1 MFMFVSVYASGF
13 VLVSVCVEV
22 YDCVCQYVGYREW
35 MRVCEFVGV
44 SVHVCASEYSCA
56 GNNIEHHLH

>member
-1 MFMFVSVYASGF
+1 MFMCVRVYWSVYI
-13 VLVSVCVEV
+13 SVCVEV

-44 SVHVCASEYSCA
+44 SVHVCASEYACA
-56 GNNIEHHLH
+56 GNNIERPLH

>member
-1 MFMFVSVYASGF
+1 MCL
-13 VLVSVCVEV
+13 LVCVCVEV

-44 SVHVCASEYSCA
+44 SVHVCASEYACA
-56 GNNIEHHLH
+56 GNNI